1 MASAFE
7 HGDGTPC
14 PGATCAWAGDRGH
27 RSTPVKPPRDR
38 CPQCGDPGR
47 LYDLDRVTQMQVFV
61 IEPDGSRTYPEGAD
75 TIGESTTIGIYCRAC
90 EWQVEWGEDPA
101 KALSTDDVLLT
112 ESEFAASQ
120 QRDEDAKIAAARLEA
135 LRLMKGF

>member
-1 MASAFE
+1 ME
-7 HGDGTPC
+7 HSDGTPC
-14 PGATCAWAGDRGH
+14 PGARCAWAGDAGH
-27 RSTPVKPPRDR
+27 RPAPIKPPRDR
-38 CPQCGDPGR
+38 CPNCGDAGR

-61 IEPDGSRTYPEGAD
+61 VEPDGSRTYPEGAD
-75 TIGESTTIGIYCRAC
+75 TVGESTTIGIYCRAC
-90 EWQVEWGEDPA
+90 EWTVEWGEDPT
-101 KALSTDDVLLT
+101 KALTLDDLLLT